1 MYRWAHDKHGI
12 SRFLGSI
19 SPDNIPSLNLIEE
32 YGYVLIGEHM
42 DDIDGLELVF
52 EMNWPPSRVAAAA
65 GAVGDILGDGTIET
79 STETDGRYV
88 IYYSWPD
95 DV

>member
-1 MYRWAHDKHGI
+1 
-12 SRFLGSI
+12 
-19 SPDNIPSLNLIEE
+19 
-32 YGYVLIGEHM
+32 
-42 DDIDGLELVF
+42 
-52 EMNWPPSRVAAAA
+52 MNWPPSRVAAAA